1 MDTTTPS
8 TDKTSTTSQN
18 KKAVAKAQ
26 VQVTYRAFTDY
37 DAMVINYCKK
47 DGIPELRERMRQ
59 AFSYLYSPFAA
70 AEVGLPVNQVRQIAD
85 QAARRLID
93 YAIMLN
99 SEFGLSLSP
108 VIWGNTHQS
117 SGGNQFQPIAVP
129 PKQSVASPNI
139 TPGQLVMD
147 ELDDGDEADKK
158 EQERD
163 QRIQEMLD
171 EARLANPETAFLG
184 KGKWHDPFN

>member
-1 MDTTTPS
+1 MDTTTANTKKPS
-8 TDKTSTTSQN
+8 KTRQK
-18 KKAVAKAQ
+18 KKAVAKAE

-37 DAMVINYCKK
+37 DAMVIKYCKK

-70 AEVGLPVNQVRQIAD
+70 AEADLPVNQVRQIAD

-93 YAIMLN
+93 YAMMLN

-108 VIWGNTHQS
+108 VIWGGTPQS
-117 SGGNQFQPIAVP
+117 SGVGQFQSAS
-129 PKQSVASPNI
+129 PKQPPASANTAPAVSVR
-139 TPGQLVMD
+139 D
-147 ELDDGDEADKK
+147 ELEDGDEAEEK
-158 EQERD
+158 EPERD